1 MSKNKFVHP
10 ANRREFLGKVT
21 GAAALMGVAS
31 LVNPAKAADGHH
43 AFSELQQILMSGSRE

>member
-1 MSKNKFVHP
+1 MSRNKFIQP

-31 LVNPAKAADGHH
+31 LVNPATGK
-43 AFSELQQILMSGSRE
+43 